1 MHPAFRKPRDKFG
14 RNLDAPSDDY
24 SDLICE
30 DKVPEHF
37 SYQPNHF
44 QRTQN
49 ISEGSTAGPLKPKV
63 PDFNVT
69 KPCFGLDFEQEP
81 IGVEDEAQGY
91 RKGGPKEARL
101 FRVALLSAK
110 KDVDDLYPVRVEGV
124 HNMIMEEEL
133 YEAFGRFGAI
143 GDVYVPRA
151 GTNRKLVAPY
161 GVVRFH
167 DKESAAKAVYHG
179 EMVLK
184 TRFSGP
190 EPFTVTISHID
201 PQESIFTKN
210 SGVHGI
216 TNTITEDMRQTER
229 VLNAKKEDVTQV
241 ITLDECFSR
250 SGYPWGSKRELKM
263 LNVHAPKETMNHHQ
277 IYVTNVDV
285 SSDEASIRAAFEIL
299 NDITVSD
306 VYAPMTLIISERNQM
321 HGRHNESFAW
331 IRFPTRHDLDIAW
344 RAINL
349 DLIKVDGRVLKGE
362 KRHAFSWPDEKRR
375 YH

>member
-14 RNLDAPSDDY
+14 RDMDAPPDEY

-30 DKVPEHF
+30 TKVPEHF
-37 SYQPNHF
+37 TYTPNHF

-49 ISEGSTAGPLKPKV
+49 IKEGCKIESSKPV
-63 PDFNVT
+63 DPEFNVT
-69 KPCFGLDFEQEP
+69 KPCFGLDIEREP
-81 IGVEDEAQGY
+81 IGIEDEAQGY

-101 FRVALLSAK
+101 FRVALLAAK
-110 KDVDDLYPVRVEGV
+110 KDVDHLYPVRVEGV

-133 YEAFGRFGAI
+133 YEAFGSFGSI

-151 GTNRKLVAPY
+151 GGNRKLVASY
-161 GVVRFH
+161 AVVRFNK
-167 DKESAAKAVYHG
+167 KEDADNAVAHG
-179 EMVLK
+179 DMVMK

-190 EPFTVTISHID
+190 EPYTVTMSHVD

-216 TNTITEDMRQTER
+216 TNVITDDMRETER
-229 VLNAKKEDVTQV
+229 ILNAKKEDVTQV

-263 LNVHAPKETMNHHQ
+263 LNVHAPKEVIHDFN
-277 IYVTNVDV
+277 IYVTNLERT
-285 SSDEASIRAAFEIL
+285 SDEASIRAAFEIL

-306 VYAPMTLIISERNQM
+306 VYAPMTLIITERHSM
-321 HGRHNESFAW
+321 HGIHNDGFAW

-362 KRHAFSWPDEKRR
+362 KRHPYSWPDANRR

>member
-1 MHPAFRKPRDKFG
+1 MHPSFRKPRDKFG
-14 RNLDAPSDDY
+14 RDMDAPPDEY

-30 DKVPEHF
+30 TKVPEHF
-37 SYQPNHF
+37 TYTPNHF

-49 ISEGSTAGPLKPKV
+49 IKEGSTAGPAKPRP

-69 KPCFGLDFEQEP
+69 KPCFGLDFESGP
-81 IGVEDEAQGY
+81 IGIEDEAQGY
-91 RKGGPKEARL
+91 RQGGPKEARL
-101 FRVALLSAK
+101 FRVALLAAK
-110 KDVDDLYPVRVEGV
+110 KDVDHLYPVRVEGV
-124 HNMIMEEEL
+124 HNMTMEEEL
-133 YEAFGRFGAI
+133 YEAFAIFGGI

-151 GTNRKLVAPY
+151 GRNRKLVAPY
-161 GVVRFH
+161 AVVRFNE
-167 DKESAAKAVYHG
+167 KEGAAGAVAHG
-179 EMVLK
+179 EMSMK

-190 EPFTVTISHID
+190 EPFTVTMSHID
-201 PQESIFTKN
+201 PQESIFTRN

-216 TNTITEDMRQTER
+216 TNVITEDMRQTER
-229 VLNAKKEDVTQV
+229 ILNAKKEDVTQV

-263 LNVHAPKETMNHHQ
+263 LDVHADLAVIHHFN
-277 IYVTNVDV
+277 IYVTNLERT
-285 SSDEASIRAAFEIL
+285 SDEVSIRAAFEIL

-306 VYAPMTLIISERNQM
+306 VYAPMTLIITERHKMQ
-321 HGRHNESFAW
+321 GTHNDGFAW

-349 DLIKVDGRVLKGE
+349 NLIKVDGRVLQGE
-362 KRHAFSWPDEKRR
+362 LRHPYSWPDAKRR